1 MAELLSFLNGGSI
14 WVYVFIFFGK
24 IFEVAVATLRIVLI
38 NRGVRIVGSLVALF
52 EMTLWL
58 IVTGTVLNGFQSD
71 PIKIVVFVLAFAIGN
86 FIGSWLDEKLAFGLS
101 AIQVVVHDQH
111 SANNLMTTLRENGFG
126 VTTMEVQGKEDVRY
140 MLMLTLRRK
149 SAKEALGI
157 IERTC
162 SHALITMS
170 DVKTQKG
177 GYMRA
182 SSARRLPPFMRLKKD

>member
-1 MAELLSFLNGGSI
+1 MAELLNFLTGGSV

-38 NRGVRIVGSLVALF
+38 NRGVRVVGSLVALI

-58 IVTGTVLNGFQSD
+58 IVTGTVLTGFQSD
-71 PIKIVVFVLAFAIGN
+71 PIKIIVFVLAFAIGN
-86 FIGSWLDEKLAFGLS
+86 FIGSWLDDKLAFGLS
-101 AIQVVVHDQH
+101 SIQVVVHDQF

-126 VTTMEVQGKEDVRY
+126 VTTMEVQGKEDARY

-149 SAKEALGI
+149 SAKEALAI

-170 DVKTQKG
+170 DVKAQKG

-182 SSARRLPPFMRLKKD
+182 ASTRRLPFARLKKR

>member
-1 MAELLSFLNGGSI
+1 MAELLSFLNGGSV
-14 WVYVFIFFGK
+14 WVYVFIFFGT
-24 IFEVAVATLRIVLI
+24 ILEVAVATLRIVLI
-38 NRGVRIVGSLVALF
+38 NRGVRIVGSLVALI

-71 PIKIVVFVLAFAIGN
+71 PIKIIVFVLAFAIGN

-101 AIQVVVHDQH
+101 AIQVVVHDQA

-177 GYMRA
+177 GYIRA
-182 SSARRLPPFMRLKKD
+182 SSSRRLPPFVRLKKR

>member
-1 MAELLSFLNGGSI
+1 MAELLSFLNGGSV

-38 NRGVRIVGSLVALF
+38 NRGVRIVGSLVALV

-58 IVTGTVLNGFQSD
+58 IVTGTVLTGFQSD
-71 PIKIVVFVLAFAIGN
+71 PVKIVVFVLAFAIGN
-86 FIGSWLDEKLAFGLS
+86 FIGSWLDDKLAFGLS
-101 AIQVVVHDQH
+101 SIQVVVHDH
-111 SANNLMTTLRENGFG
+111 LSANNLMTTLRENGFG

-170 DVKTQKG
+170 DVKAQKG

-182 SSARRLPPFMRLKKD
+182 ASTRRLPFARLKKR